1 MASPHPQPSKQPA
14 KPGVRPLLVF
24 FFALACVVG
33 AAIAVGI
40 LPRLTHQKAMLA
52 APEKSAQQR
61 PIVIASPAHFTV
73 SKDGI
78 DLPGDLQALIES
90 PIFARADGYMKTR
103 LVDLGDR
110 VKAGQLMAE
119 IETPEIDQQITQAR
133 ASLAQ
138 SQAALKELQ
147 ADIELSRA
155 NMNLSKVTLER
166 WDHLATKGAVSK
178 QEHDEKRADY
188 DVKKAQTDRAE
199 ASLATAQETVH
210 ASEANLKRLQEMKG
224 FANVTA
230 PFDGIVTERLID
242 IGTLI
247 NSGNDGISKEMFRVA
262 KLAPLRIFV
271 NVPQTYVQQIHPG
284 QTAQLRVQELPNQVF
299 PAQVVRISNSLDM
312 ASRAMLAILM
322 TPNTAGT
329 LYPGM
334 YVQVHFAA
342 GKSTPLLRVPGDTVM
357 VTKSGPRVAVV
368 GADNI
373 VHFRPVKLGED
384 LGSEV
389 EIVSGLREGEL
400 VISNPGDSVQEGVAA
415 EVRRR

>member
-1 MASPHPQPSKQPA
+1 MSHPQPQPA
-14 KPGVRPLLVF
+14 KPRLRPLLLF
-24 FFALACVVG
+24 FFALACAIG
-33 AAIAVGI
+33 AAILAGF
-40 LPRLTHQKAMLA
+40 LPRLAHQKVMLA
-52 APEKSAQQR
+52 ATEKSAAQR
-61 PIVIASPAHFTV
+61 PVVIASPAHLAA

-103 LVDLGDR
+103 QVDLGDR
-110 VKAGQLMAE
+110 VTAGQLMAE
-119 IETPEIDQQITQAR
+119 IETPELDQQITQAQ
-133 ASLAQ
+133 AALAQ
-138 SQAALKELQ
+138 SQAALKELE

-155 NMNLSKVTLER
+155 NLSLAKVTLDR

-199 ASLATAQETVH
+199 ASLATAHETVH

-224 FANVTA
+224 FSRVTA
-230 PFDGIVTERLID
+230 PFDGIVTERLPD
-242 IGTLI
+242 VGTLI

-262 KLAPLRIFV
+262 KLTPLRVFV
-271 NVPQTYVQQIHPG
+271 NVPQAYVEEIHPG
-284 QTAQLRVQELPNQVF
+284 QIAQLRVEELPNQVF
-299 PAQVVRISNSLDM
+299 PANVVRIANSLDTS
-312 ASRAMLAILM
+312 SRAMLAILM

-342 GKSTPLLRVPGDTVM
+342 ANSKPMLRVPGDTVM
-357 VTKSGPRVAVV
+357 LTKNGPRVATV

-373 VHFRPVKLGED
+373 VHFRQVTLGQD
-384 LGSEV
+384 LGSEI
-389 EIVSGLREGEL
+389 EILSGLHQGDL
-400 VISNPGDSVQEGVAA
+400 VISNPADTVQEGALVA
-415 EVRRR
+415 VRQAK

>member
-1 MASPHPQPSKQPA
+1 MANPHRHST
-14 KPGVRPLLVF
+14 KPGVRPLLI
-24 FFALACVVG
+24 FFAVLACIVA
-33 AAIAVGI
+33 AAIVGGV
-40 LPRLTHQKAMLA
+40 LPRLGRQKVMLA
-52 APEKSAQQR
+52 ASEKLADQR
-61 PIVIASPAHFTV
+61 PVVIVSPAHITL

-78 DLPGDLQALIES
+78 DLPGDLQAQIES
-90 PIFARADGYMKTR
+90 PIFARADGFMKTR

-119 IETPEIDQQITQAR
+119 IETPELDQQITQAR
-133 ASLAQ
+133 AALAQ

-147 ADIELSRA
+147 ADIELAHA
-155 NMNLSKVTLER
+155 NMNMAKVTIDR

-199 ASLATAQETVH
+199 ATLATARETVL

-224 FANVTA
+224 FASVTA

-262 KLAPLRIFV
+262 KLTPLRIFV
-271 NVPQTYVQQIHPG
+271 NVPQTYVQEIHPG

-299 PAQVVRISNSLDM
+299 PAQVVRIANSLDM

-342 GKSTPLLRVPGDTVM
+342 GKSKPLLRVPGDTVM
-357 VTKSGPRVAVV
+357 LTKNGPRVAVV
-368 GADNI
+368 GADNV
-373 VHFRPVKLGED
+373 VHFRQVTLGED

-400 VISNPGDSVQEGVAA
+400 VISNAADAVQEGALV

>member
-1 MASPHPQPSKQPA
+1 MAHPQIQPA

-24 FFALACVVG
+24 FAILGCIVA
-33 AAIAVGI
+33 AAIVAGL
-40 LPRLTHQKAMLA
+40 LPRLSRQRGLLA
-52 APEKSAQQR
+52 ASEKAAQQR
-61 PIVIASPAHFTV
+61 PVVIASPAHITA

-103 LVDLGDR
+103 KVDLGDH
-110 VKAGQLMAE
+110 VKEGQLMAE
-119 IETPEIDQQITQAR
+119 IETPELDQQITQAR

-138 SQAALKELQ
+138 SQAAIKELQ

-155 NMNLSKVTLER
+155 NLNLAKVTLDR

-199 ASLATAQETVH
+199 ASLSTAQETVH
-210 ASEANLKRLQEMKG
+210 ASDANLKRLQEMKG
-224 FANVTA
+224 FASVTA
-230 PFDGIVTERLID
+230 PFDGVVTARNID

-247 NSGNDGISKEMFRVA
+247 NAGNDGISKEMFRVA
-262 KLAPLRIFV
+262 KLTPIRVFV
-271 NVPQTYVQQIHPG
+271 NVPQAYVQEIHPG
-284 QTAQLRVQELPNQVF
+284 QTAQLRVQELPNRVF
-299 PAQVVRISNSLDM
+299 PAQVARIANSLD
-312 ASRAMLAILM
+312 ASSRAMLVILM
-322 TPNTAGT
+322 TPNTDGA

-334 YVQVHFAA
+334 YTQVHFAA
-342 GKSTPLLRVPGDTVM
+342 ANAKPLLRVPGDAVLL
-357 VTKSGPRVAVV
+357 TKNGPRVAVV
-368 GADNI
+368 GADNV
-373 VHFRPVKLGED
+373 VHFRPVTLGED
-384 LGSEV
+384 LGAEV

-400 VISNPGDSVQEGVAA
+400 TISNPSDSVQEGALV

>member
-1 MASPHPQPSKQPA
+1 MAHPQTQAA

-24 FFALACVVG
+24 FVVLALIVA
-33 AAIAVGI
+33 AAIGGGI
-40 LPRLTHQKAMLA
+40 LPRLSHQKVMLA
-52 APEKSAQQR
+52 ASEKSADLR
-61 PIVIASPAHFTV
+61 PVVIASPAHMV
-73 SKDGI
+73 AAKDGI
-78 DLPGDLQALIES
+78 DLPGDLQALIET
-90 PIFARADGYMKTR
+90 PIFARADGFMKTR
-103 LVDLGDR
+103 KVDLGDR

-119 IETPEIDQQITQAR
+119 LETPEIDQQITQAR

-147 ADIELSRA
+147 ADIELARA
-155 NMNLSKVTLER
+155 NMNMAKVTVDR
-166 WDHLATKGAVSK
+166 WDRLSTKGAVSK
-178 QEHDEKRADY
+178 QEHDEKRADF

-210 ASEANLKRLQEMKG
+210 ASEANLHRLQEMKG
-224 FANVTA
+224 FASVTA

-242 IGTLI
+242 VGTLI

-262 KLAPLRIFV
+262 KLTPLRIFV
-271 NVPQTYVQQIHPG
+271 NVPQSYVQEIHPG
-284 QTAQLRVQELPNQVF
+284 QTAQLRVQELPNQIF

-342 GKSTPLLRVPGDTVM
+342 GKGKPLLRVPGDTVM
-357 VTKSGPRVAVV
+357 VTKNGPRVAIV
-368 GADNI
+368 GADNV
-373 VHFRPVKLGED
+373 VHFRPVKIGED

-389 EIVSGLREGEL
+389 EIISGLREGEL
-400 VISNPGDSVQEGVAA
+400 VISNPADVVQEGAVV